1 MADLSRK
8 RITPPIHRGGGARCT
23 IRITERSSL
32 DTNENIN
39 PWIALLLGDALEA
52 DIGYRI
58 ERLAQSV
65 EAFKLTLAG
74 IEMDMEDIRYER

>member
-1 MADLSRK
+1 MAGLSRK

-52 DIGYRI
+52 DVARRI
-58 ERLAQSV
+58 QRLGQSFREFEV
-65 EAFKLTLAG
+65 TLAG
-74 IEMDMEDIRYER
+74 IATYMEDIRYER